1 MNLEQLRET
10 MRQVGVAR
18 LFAKRLSPNDNAKN
32 QVYLGKSFEVLQLLP
47 IGEIAPRPST
57 RTPILG
63 ATLRL
68 SWLMHD
74 GRHAMAPH
82 SKLILYPQYPEVRL
96 SGFLRACDAAP
107 AELMNTRLHGRI
119 LFLGVKAGSEIV
131 AFAAGAESE
140 CAREFDARYP
150 EPKDGVFVEL
160 PVAANSVATGSPT
173 RLLNELRRIHEAD
186 WIDSK
191 QLAAD
196 GAIRSC
202 DAPQCGGYTLEA
214 ELGISKNGNAE
225 PDFDGWE
232 VKQHAVST
240 LDSPP
245 DGKPITLLTPEPS
258 GGYYTTHGV
267 IAFVRRFGYPDRNG
281 KVGRLNFG
289 GIYRVGCAVPLTGL
303 RLALRGFDE
312 VSGDISNA
320 NGAIEIVDRDGGVA
334 ASWSFAKL
342 LEHWSRKHALAAYVP
357 ATRRDDPR
365 RQYRFGRYVRL
376 ARHTNGLMLLRAIAT
391 GSVYYDPGIKLEKDG
406 TTKRRSQFRV
416 KSRELGRLYRA
427 FDSVDVFGTAEA
439 EC

>member
-1 MNLEQLRET
+1 
-10 MRQVGVAR
+10 MRRSGVER
-18 LFAKRLSPNDNAKN
+18 LYAKRLSPNDNAKN

-63 ATLRL
+63 ATLRF
-68 SWLMHD
+68 SWLMND

-107 AELMNTRLHGRI
+107 AELMNTRLHGRV
-119 LFLGVKAGSEIV
+119 LFLGVKARSEIV
-131 AFAAGAESE
+131 AFAAKAESE
-140 CAREFDARYP
+140 CAREFEARFR
-150 EPKDGVFVEL
+150 EPKVGVFVEL
-160 PVAANSVATGSPT
+160 PVTANSIAVGSPT
-173 RLLNELRRIHEAD
+173 RLLNELRRVHEAD

-196 GAIRSC
+196 GSVRSC
-202 DAPQCGGYTLEA
+202 NAPQCGGYTLEA

-232 VKQHAVST
+232 IKQHAVSN
-240 LDSPP
+240 LEAPP
-245 DGKPITLLTPEPS
+245 DNKPITLLTPEPS

-267 IAFVRRFGYPDRNG
+267 VAFIKRFGYPDQNG
-281 KVGRLNFG
+281 REGRLNFG
-289 GIYRVGCAVPLTGL
+289 GIYRVGSAVPLTGL

-312 VSGDISNA
+312 ERGEIANA
-320 NGAIEIVDRDGGVA
+320 NGAIELLDREGAAA

-357 ATRRDDPR
+357 ATKRDAPR

-406 TTKRRSQFRV
+406 TNKRRSQFRV
-416 KSRELGRLYRA
+416 KSRELGQLYRD
-427 FDSVDVFGTAEA
+427 FDSVDVLGMPEA
-439 EC
+439 RR

>member
-1 MNLEQLRET
+1 
-10 MRQVGVAR
+10 MRQIGVAR

-47 IGEIAPRPST
+47 IGQIEPRPST
-57 RTPILG
+57 KTPILG
-63 ATLRL
+63 ATLRF

-96 SGFLRACDAAP
+96 SGFLRACDSAP
-107 AELMNTRLHGRI
+107 SELMNTRLHGRI

-131 AFAAGAESE
+131 AFAVGAESE
-140 CAREFDARYP
+140 CAREFEARYP
-150 EPKDGVFVEL
+150 EPKAGVFVEL
-160 PVAANSVATGSPT
+160 PVAANAVAIGNPT
-173 RLLNELRRIHEAD
+173 RLLYKLRRIHEAD

-196 GAIRSC
+196 GTIRSC
-202 DAPQCGGYTLEA
+202 TAPQCGGYTLEA

-232 VKQHAVST
+232 VKQHAVSN
-240 LDSPP
+240 LEAPP
-245 DGKPITLLTPEPS
+245 DSKPITLLTPEPS
-258 GGYYTTHGV
+258 GGYYATHGV
-267 IAFVRRFGYPDRNG
+267 IAFIKRFGYPDQNG
-281 KVGRLNFG
+281 REGRFNFG
-289 GIYRVGCAVPLTGL
+289 GIYRVGFAAPLTGL

-312 VSGDISNA
+312 EGGKISNA
-320 NGAIEIVDRDGGVA
+320 DGAIEIVDREGAVA
-334 ASWSFAKL
+334 ASWSFAKM

-357 ATRRDDPR
+357 AMKRDEPR

-391 GSVYYDPGIKLEKDG
+391 GSVYYDPGIKLESDG

-416 KSRELGRLYRA
+416 KSRELGRLYGD
-427 FDSVDVFGTAEA
+427 FDSVDVLGIPEA
-439 EC
+439 TC